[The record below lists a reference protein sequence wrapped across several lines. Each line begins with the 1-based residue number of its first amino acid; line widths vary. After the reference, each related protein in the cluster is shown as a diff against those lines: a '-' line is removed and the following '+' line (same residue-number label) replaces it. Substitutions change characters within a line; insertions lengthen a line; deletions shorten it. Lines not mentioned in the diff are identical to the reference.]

1 MISQRWTAIG
11 VVCAIVLCGCGGAQ
25 SRLAN
30 HMERGQQYFSQG
42 DFAKASIEFRNAMQ
56 IAPKDPTALVMA
68 GRTAE
73 KLGRPRD
80 AVGLYQTVVDTKPDN
95 VEAREYLGRLM
106 ALHGQPDRA
115 LEVIGPALAKHPD
128 DASLLTIRAA
138 ARVALKNP
146 DGALADIERALQLA
160 PANEEAIL
168 FRAGMYAND
177 GDLDKATALVSGGLA
192 RSPASVD
199 LKEALVNLYQA
210 SKQPGKA
217 EEQLRALVAQ
227 KPQEPQF
234 RYEIATLYTQE
245 NKPDEAEREL
255 REAVKVF
262 NSDDARLRLV
272 GFLSARR
279 DVATGEKA
287 LRDFITANPT
297 DYDLRLALGTLL
309 QGSGKTNDAERAYG
323 EIIHD
328 DGTGPAGLI
337 ARDRTAAIQMARGQY
352 SDALKL
358 VDEVLQNS
366 PRDTMALAA
375 RGEIDLARND
385 PSSAISDLRAALRD
399 QPQAVALHQLLAKA
413 YVANGNPA
421 LAEESLRA
429 AVEQIPANIQL
440 HLDLAALLLQTQ
452 RVDQGMKLLEET
464 AQTAPQD
471 PYVREALARAY
482 LAKRDFPSA
491 RTTAENLKSLRPDSP
506 VGSYLAGLAARGQNQ
521 LDDAQKEFTHALALQ
536 PQSSDVL
543 AALAQLEMARGHA
556 DQAIALVTD
565 AAEHP
570 RPNAFAFN
578 LLGELYLSQHK
589 ADLAKAPISRAMEL
603 APKWWIPY
611 RNLAIAKY
619 GSGDA
624 AGAVD
629 TYVAGI
635 KTAPNEP
642 TLVVELGQLYQKQ
655 GRIDDAIAAYQA
667 WFRQNPHAPVVAN
680 NLAML
685 LVDYKQDRA
694 SLDQARDLTNGF
706 ASSANSSL
714 LDTNGW
720 VHLKR
725 SEYTEAL
732 SVLQRA
738 IALAPDSKE
747 IHYHLGMVELRMGQT
762 DRARTD
768 LEAALSGS
776 AKFQGADDA
785 RTVLASLK
793 DRSS

>member
-30 HMERGQQYFSQG
+30 HMERGQRYFAQG
-42 DFAKASIEFRNAMQ
+42 DFTKASIEFRNAMQ
-56 IAPKDPTALVMA
+56 IAPKDPEALVMA

-73 KLGRPRD
+73 KLGRLRD
-80 AVGLYQTVVDTKPDN
+80 ALGLYQTVVETKPDN
-95 VEAREYLGRLM
+95 VEAREDLGRLM

-115 LEVIGPALAKHPD
+115 LELIGPALAKHPD
-128 DASLLTIRAA
+128 DAALLTIRAA
-138 ARVALKNP
+138 ARLAQK
-146 DGALADIERALQLA
+146 DSAGAQADAERALQLA

-168 FRAGMYAND
+168 FRAGMYANA
-177 GDLDKATALVSGGLA
+177 GDLDKATALVTGGLA
-192 RSPASVD
+192 KLPTSVD
-199 LKEALVNLYQA
+199 LREALVSLYQA
-210 SKQPGKA
+210 SHEPGKA
-217 EEQLRALVAQ
+217 EEQLRALVTQ

-234 RYEIATLYTQE
+234 RYELATLYTQE
-245 NKPDEAEREL
+245 NKLDDAEHEL
-255 REAVKVF
+255 REAVKVVH
-262 NSDDARLRLV
+262 SDDARLRLV
-272 GFLSARR
+272 GFLTTRR

-287 LRDFITANPT
+287 LREFITADPK
-297 DYDLRLALGTLL
+297 DYDLRLALGALL

-323 EIIHD
+323 EIVHD
-328 DGTGPAGLI
+328 DGTGPSSLI
-337 ARDRTAAIQMARGQY
+337 ARDRIAAIQTNRGQY
-352 SDALKL
+352 DDARKL

-366 PRDTMALAA
+366 PRDSMALGL
-375 RGEIDLARND
+375 RGEIDIARRD

-399 QPQAVALHQLLAKA
+399 QPQAVVLHQLLAKA

-429 AVEQIPANIQL
+429 AVEQIPTSTQL
-440 HLDLAALLLQTQ
+440 RLDLAALLLQTQ

-464 AQTAPQD
+464 ARAAPQD

-482 LAKRDFPSA
+482 LAKRDFTSA
-491 RTTAENLKSLRPDSP
+491 RATAEALKSLRPDSS

-521 LDDAQKEFTHALALQ
+521 LDDAQQELTHALALQ

-543 AALAQLEMARGHA
+543 SALAQLDMARGHA

-570 RPNAFAFN
+570 HPNAFAFN
-578 LLGELYLSQHK
+578 LLGELYLSQRK
-589 ADLAKAPISRAMEL
+589 ADLAKAPLSRAMEL
-603 APKWWIPY
+603 APKWWVPY

-624 AGAVD
+624 AGAID

-635 KTAPNEP
+635 KAAPNEP

-655 GRIDDAIAAYQA
+655 GRIDDAIASYEA
-667 WFRQNPHAPVVAN
+667 WVRQNPHAPVVAN

-685 LVDYKQDRA
+685 LVDNKQDRA

-706 ASSANSSL
+706 ASSTNSSL

-738 IALAPDSKE
+738 LALAPDSKE
-747 IHYHLGMVELRMGQT
+747 IHYHLGLVELRMGQT
-762 DRARTD
+762 DRARSD
-768 LEAALSGS
+768 LETALSGA